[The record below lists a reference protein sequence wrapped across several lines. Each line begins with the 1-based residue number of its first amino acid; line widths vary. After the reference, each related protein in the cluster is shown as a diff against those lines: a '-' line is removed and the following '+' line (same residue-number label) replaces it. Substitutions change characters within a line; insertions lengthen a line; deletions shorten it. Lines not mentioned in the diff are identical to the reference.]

1 MEYRRVND
9 TYILRL
15 DPGEEIMASLASL
28 CEREEIVLAKI
39 EGLGAADHAVVG
51 LFDVGSKEFHKR
63 SFDVPLELSSI
74 IGNVTR
80 QDGKV
85 YLHVHVN
92 LCDSDLNAYGG
103 HLVEC
108 RISATAEIFIT
119 VLDGRV
125 NRRFDD
131 VIGLNLFDF
140 ED

>member
-1 MEYRRVND
+1 MEYRKSEN

-15 DPGEEIMASLASL
+15 DPGEEIMASLAGL
-28 CEREEIVLAKI
+28 CEKEDIALAKI

-51 LFDVGSKEFHKR
+51 LFDVQTKEFHKKT
-63 SFDVPLELSSI
+63 FDMPLEISSI

-119 VLDGRV
+119 VLAGRV
-125 NRRFDD
+125 NRRFDEE
-131 VIGLNLFDF
+131 IGLNVF
-140 ED
+140 EF

>member
-51 LFDVGSKEFHKR
+51 LFDVAAKEFHKR

>member
-1 MEYRRVND
+1 MEYRKTEN

-15 DPGEEIMASLASL
+15 DPGEEIMASLAGL
-28 CEREEIVLAKI
+28 CEKEDIALAKI
-39 EGLGAADHAVVG
+39 EGLGAADYAVVG
-51 LFDVGSKEFHKR
+51 LFDVQTKEFHKKT
-63 SFDVPLELSSI
+63 FEMPLEISSI

-85 YLHVHVN
+85 YFHVHVN

-119 VLDGRV
+119 VLAGRV
-125 NRRFDD
+125 NRRFDEE
-131 VIGLNLFDF
+131 IGLNVF
-140 ED
+140 EF

>member
-51 LFDVGSKEFHKR
+51 LFDVAAKEFHKR

-119 VLDGRV
+119 VLDGKV

-131 VIGLNLFDF
+131 EIGLNLFDF